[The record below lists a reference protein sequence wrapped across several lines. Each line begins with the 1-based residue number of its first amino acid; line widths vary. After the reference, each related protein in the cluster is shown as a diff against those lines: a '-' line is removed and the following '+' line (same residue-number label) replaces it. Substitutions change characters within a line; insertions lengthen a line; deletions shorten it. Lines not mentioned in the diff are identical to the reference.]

1 MKPKFQ
7 EQIEDQA
14 MAFKGDFKDVD
25 DEIKVQVRAL
35 ANNDLTTVR
44 KIQQQEMTKADIQF
58 YLADDSRKKEMFMD
72 TGAASSEY
80 DSDLNK
86 TMF

>member
-1 MKPKFQ
+1 MS
-7 EQIEDQA
+7 
-14 MAFKGDFKDVD
+14 
-25 DEIKVQVRAL
+25 
-35 ANNDLTTVR
+35 
-44 KIQQQEMTKADIQF
+44 KAEIQF
-58 YLADDSRKKEMFMD
+58 YLADESRKKEMTLD